1 MAFSDLLDWS
11 TIAIVLHFT
20 KIDRLPGLV
29 NRTDVEVSTR
39 VAGPATGYD
48 GVRLRTLASRA
59 TADFVHASACA
70 I

>member
-29 NRTDVEVSTR
+29 NRTNVEVSAQRPRQGT
-39 VAGPATGYD
+39 VHNGVLFKTVDVTVEMNLPAYSPP
-48 GVRLRTLASRA
+48 L
-59 TADFVHASACA
+59 
-70 I
+70 